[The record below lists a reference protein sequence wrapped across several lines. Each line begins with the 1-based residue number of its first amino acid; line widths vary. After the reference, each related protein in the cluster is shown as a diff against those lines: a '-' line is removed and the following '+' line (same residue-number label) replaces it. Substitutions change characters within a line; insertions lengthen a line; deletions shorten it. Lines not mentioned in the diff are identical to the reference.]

1 MTLEHRA
8 LAVSTFNRCWDLL
21 ETESPTVEHH
31 TELLTAAFTSRFHW
45 LEAGGP
51 QQWVI
56 SDWMVARAAGAANL
70 GDLAIRFALRAQAAL
85 TPDLPD
91 WLHAS
96 VAEGVARAYAD
107 AGHEAEKR
115 EWITKAQ
122 ALVAAIAG
130 DEDRA
135 LIASQLDEVIA
146 R

>member
-1 MTLEHRA
+1 MSTDHRA

-31 TELLTAAFTSRFHW
+31 TELLTVAFTSRYHW
-45 LEAGGP
+45 LEAGEL
-51 QQWVI
+51 QQWI
-56 SDWMVARAAGAANL
+56 LSDWMVARAAGAAGL

-85 TPDLPD
+85 NNELPD
-91 WLHAS
+91 WLVAS
-96 VAEGVARAYAD
+96 VAEGVARAYSD
-107 AGHEAEKR
+107 AGHEAETI
-115 EWITKAQ
+115 EWIAKAQ
-122 ALVAAIAG
+122 SLVAAIEG